1 MNRIAYPTTN
11 EESIATNTDSIRIP
25 EVSIDIFSV
34 MARISGENP
43 SARKEYINDA
53 VRVSVTK

>member
-1 MNRIAYPTTN
+1 MAYPTTK
-11 EESIATNTDSIRIP
+11 EDSSAISTDSIRIP
-25 EVSIDIFSV
+25 EVSMDISSV

-43 SARKEYINDA
+43 SARKEYINAA